1 MSCQSSV
8 CADNAGV
15 NPTPSSPAE
24 INPAQDSVTQ
34 VAHSSPCP
42 HRQPRIIATIVFALA
57 FIGMARICAND
68 FVAWDDSFTLYNNA
82 KLNPP
87 TAESLAFYWTHAEH
101 GLYMPGTQTVWWG
114 LAKIARSSEPDVQGV
129 SLNPTVFHFA
139 SVAFHATA
147 ALAMFLL
154 LRRLLGAVRGQE
166 FEADGSGGD
175 MTTEV
180 AAAIG
185 ALLFALHPVQVESV
199 AWAAGM
205 KDVLYG
211 LFALIAL
218 WQYVIAVQSSSSAP
232 RNRVMTHFAL
242 ATAAFVWAI
251 LCKPTAMVVPALAVV
266 IHIVVLRGNWRKA
279 LKWTAAWWPIT
290 LVAMIVARM
299 AQQVDANIAAPI
311 WARPLVA
318 TDALAFYAGKLLV
331 PLKLCIDYGRSPTV
345 AQDSG
350 WLYWTWLIP
359 AAAAALMYWRPRR
372 EFIAAALLTTI
383 CVAPVLGLS
392 AFMFQFYST
401 VSDHYL
407 YLALLGP
414 ALGVAWFV
422 SNHEKHGRPIA
433 IGLVALLAIQ
443 SFNQS
448 RTWRDDEALF
458 SHTLANN
465 PNSFVA
471 SSNLGGSYDSLGDA
485 MLAGAKIAE
494 ENNDR
499 ITAQSYRKLA
509 AENYQQARELYLT
522 AIEKRKLVNRGVD
535 DYLKTRGLLAAVC
548 GKLGDHAEALANWT
562 TAEQIARNYH
572 PEAARELPNL
582 YCLAARELLAM
593 KRADEALARLDRAR
607 EIDSSNPAVQQ
618 MTEQAHRMLAATPM
632 D

>member
-1 MSCQSSV
+1 M
-8 CADNAGV
+8 
-15 NPTPSSPAE
+15 
-24 INPAQDSVTQ
+24 
-34 VAHSSPCP
+34 
-42 HRQPRIIATIVFALA
+42 IATIVFALA

-68 FVAWDDSFTLYNNA
+68 FVAWDDSFTLYNNS

-87 TAESLAFYWTHAEH
+87 TAESLAFYWTHAEN
-101 GLYMPGTQTVWWG
+101 GLYIPGTQTVWAA
-114 LAKIARSSEPDVQGV
+114 LATIARSSEPDVQGV
-129 SLNPTVFHFA
+129 SLNPHVFHAA
-139 SVAFHATA
+139 SVTFHALA
-147 ALAMFLL
+147 ALAMFFL
-154 LRRLLGAVRGQE
+154 LRRLLGAARSQDFDQNG
-166 FEADGSGGD
+166 GSSGGD
-175 MTTEV
+175 MTSDI

-232 RNRVMTHFAL
+232 RSRVLTHFAL

-266 IHIVVLRGNWRKA
+266 LHLAVLRRDWRDA

-290 LVAMIVARM
+290 LAATVVARV
-299 AQQVDANIAAPI
+299 AQQVGDGVAAPL
-311 WARPLVA
+311 WTRPLVA

-345 AQDSG
+345 AQDGG
-350 WLYWTWLIP
+350 WIYWTWLVV
-359 AAAAALMYWRPRR
+359 AAGAALLYWRPRR
-372 EFIAAALLTTI
+372 ELIAAAMITTI
-383 CVAPVLGLS
+383 CVAPMLGLA

-414 ALGVAWFV
+414 ALGCAWMVAK
-422 SNHEKHGRPIA
+422 HEKYGRPIA
-433 IGLVALLAIQ
+433 IGVVALFAIQ

-448 RTWRDDEALF
+448 RVWRDDESLF
-458 SHTLANN
+458 SHTLAIN

-471 SSNLGGSYDSLGDA
+471 ASNLGGSYDALGDA
-485 MLAGAKIAE
+485 MLNGAKMAE
-494 ENNDR
+494 EMNDR
-499 ITAQSYRKLA
+499 ITANTYRRFA
-509 AENYQQARELYLT
+509 AENYQQARELFSA
-522 AIEKRKLVNRGVD
+522 AIDKRKQVNRGVD
-535 DYLKTRGLLAAVC
+535 DYLATRALLATTC
-548 GKLGDHAEALANWT
+548 GKLNDHAGALASWS
-562 TAEQIARNYH
+562 TAAEIVKSKNPQS
-572 PEAARELPNL
+572 PELANL
-582 YCLAARELLAM
+582 YCLAAKELLAM
-593 KRADEALARLDRAR
+593 KRADEALARLSRAR
-607 EIDSSNPAVQQ
+607 EIDSSNPAMQQ